1 MLPKSKKL
9 EYINSSKELLKQI
22 KELDSK
28 DKTKLDINDDGSFI
42 QSLKV
47 KQKPKNKAI
56 SNKENILKMWDIGE
70 RMRKFYGT
78 FRECG
83 VFTQSQINDLN
94 FKKELFCEMMS
105 KVEFTNDKDKKWL
118 EQN

>member
-9 EYINSSKELLKQI
+9 EYIDSSKELLKQI

-28 DKTKLDINDDGSFI
+28 DKTKKDDKSFVE
-42 QSLKV
+42 SLKV

-56 SNKENILKMWDIGE
+56 SNKENILKMWDIGD
-70 RMRKFYGT
+70 RMRKFYGA

-105 KVEFTNDKDKKWL
+105 KVEFTNDKDKQWL

>member
-22 KELDSK
+22 KELDIKK
-28 DKTKLDINDDGSFI
+28 DNKSFVE
-42 QSLKV
+42 SLKV

-56 SNKENILKMWDIGE
+56 SNKESILKMWDIGD
-70 RMRKFYGT
+70 RMRKFYGA

-105 KVEFTNDKDKKWL
+105 KVEFTNDKDKQWL